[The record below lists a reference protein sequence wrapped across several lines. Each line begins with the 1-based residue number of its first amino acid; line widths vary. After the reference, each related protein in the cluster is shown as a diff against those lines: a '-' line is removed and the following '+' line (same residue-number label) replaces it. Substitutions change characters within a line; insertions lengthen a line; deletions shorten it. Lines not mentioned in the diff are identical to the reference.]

1 MQTHTVANSNTNT
14 KSKKHGGKHARLLPD
29 DDNAHEE
36 ISEYNSASS
45 KDKQKNSLMEK
56 SRNRMYWKSDA
67 AEGADTKA
75 EEQNLE
81 DDFDDSSAL
90 EIDVRQ
96 KRFKNLSQ
104 TANFH

>member
-1 MQTHTVANSNTNT
+1 MGHTNWIGRLAKRKNPPFTFPN
-14 KSKKHGGKHARLLPD
+14 LLPD

-36 ISEYNSASS
+36 ISEYNSGSS

-96 KRFKNLSQ
+96 KNFKNLSQ